1 MFTALPIVR
10 LISYIRLTKLGEW
23 ALNKKQVLRTA
34 IFLALVLAVLVLLSD
49 LFKYKNTYMSEA
61 YADYKNQRSGTV
73 DAVYLGSSAVN
84 RYWIAAKAYDDYGM
98 TVYPLS
104 TDSQPP
110 WLTLTM
116 LQEAMASQNPK
127 LVIIDIRSFAM
138 TKQNTLGRIERSSRY
153 LIDEL
158 PFFSP
163 RRWKAID
170 RSLEIMH
177 RLDPE
182 NYPRIDISY
191 AFPFIRFHSKWD
203 NEDFTFDE
211 LAQQPS
217 DILGFYL
224 TKRNSVSH
232 KKIELRSTEKE
243 DVLEP
248 WSEEYLRELLQYLK
262 DHNIDALFVN
272 SPHEADD
279 LSLAR
284 YNTMQ
289 RIIEGEGFPYLSYV
303 SKEKIAEG
311 IFDEKTD
318 FYNKGHVNYEG
329 AVKFTGDL
337 AAYLDQNYDLPDHR
351 QDPKCSSWNGVFR
364 KIQKKIKKLK

>member
-1 MFTALPIVR
+1 M
-10 LISYIRLTKLGEW
+10 
-23 ALNKKQVLRTA
+23 NKKQVLRTA
-34 IFLALVLAVLVLLSD
+34 IFLLLVFAILVLLSD

-61 YADYKNQRSGTV
+61 MADYKDQKSGTV

-84 RYWIAAKAYDDYGM
+84 RYWIAAQAYEDYGM

-116 LQEAMASQNPK
+116 LQEALATQKPK

-138 TKQNTLGRIERSSRY
+138 TKQNTLGRIERASRY

-163 RRWKAID
+163 RRWSAIN
-170 RSLEIMH
+170 RSLTIMN

-182 NYPRIDISY
+182 NYPRIDVSY

-203 NEDFTFDE
+203 NEDFSFDE
-211 LAQQPS
+211 LVQKPS

-224 TKRNSVSH
+224 TKRNSLSH

-262 DHNIDALFVN
+262 DHKIDALFVN

-284 YNTMQ
+284 YNTME
-289 RIIEGEGFPYLSYV
+289 RIIEEEGFPYLSYV
-303 SKEKIAEG
+303 TAESIAEG
-311 IFDEKTD
+311 IFDGKTD
-318 FYNKGHVNYEG
+318 FYNKGHVNYQG
-329 AVKFTGDL
+329 AMKFTKVL
-337 AAYLDQNYDLPDHR
+337 SAYLDEHYDLPDR
-351 QDPKCSSWNGVFR
+351 RNDPDCENWNGVNAR
-364 KIQKKIKKLK
+364 IKKKIKKLK